1 VTVSNVSNFVSVG
14 FHMNISRIDRFKV
27 VELRDKG
34 MQVQA
39 IASQLGVTK
48 GAISK
53 VLKKMGVEVV
63 KVAVKEAEQHYE
75 AKNDIPGGLSYLFG
89 DLMGMYKRDNR
100 GDPPKDAAALA
111 VWLGPQLGLSGE
123 VRKVAAVVADIYWKI
138 YGVEQ
143 VTEFMRIVEEE
154 LSNESQELQKRVR
167 DRFDRRR
174 IAFFPNT
181 AN

>member
-1 VTVSNVSNFVSVG
+1 MKRNPVDYDAITKLHDEGLRVGEIAERLGVHKGTVSKAL
-14 FHMNISRIDRFKV
+14 RKV
-27 VELRDKG
+27 
-34 MQVQA
+34 
-39 IASQLGVTK
+39 
-48 GAISK
+48 
-53 VLKKMGVEVV
+53 GVEVV
-63 KVAVKEAEQHYE
+63 KVAVKEAKQHYE
-75 AKNDIPGGLSYLFG
+75 AKSDILGGLSYLFG

-100 GDPPKDAAALA
+100 GEPPENAAALA

-174 IAFFPNT
+174 IAFFPNP

>member
-1 VTVSNVSNFVSVG
+1 MGKAKLDYLRIREMSDEG
-14 FHMNISRIDRFKV
+14 KNIA
-27 VELRDKG
+27 
-34 MQVQA
+34 Q
-39 IASQLGVTK
+39 IAEAQGTTR
-48 GAISK
+48 GAVSK

-63 KVAVKEAEQHYE
+63 KAAVKGGEQHYE
-75 AKNDIPGGLSYLFG
+75 AKNDILGGLSYLFG

-100 GDPPKDAAALA
+100 GEPPKDAAALA

>member
-1 VTVSNVSNFVSVG
+1 
-14 FHMNISRIDRFKV
+14 MAISKIDYLKV
-27 VELRDKG
+27 AELRDKG
-34 MQVQA
+34 MQVQQ
-39 IASQLGVTK
+39 IAKQMGCTK

-63 KVAVKEAEQHYE
+63 KTAVKEADQHYE
-75 AKNDIPGGLSYLFG
+75 NKSDILGGLAYLFG

-100 GDPPKDAAALA
+100 GEPPQDAAALA
-111 VWLGPQLGLSGE
+111 VWLGPKLGLSGE

-143 VTEFMRIVEEE
+143 VVEFMRIVEEE
-154 LSNESQELQKRVR
+154 LLNESEELQKRVR

-174 IAFFPNT
+174 IAFFPNG